1 MTDDGK
7 RASLEQLGLSDDE
20 LSVHGTV
27 FASDALENMVVVVS
41 GGAGGIGRAIAW
53 LFARLGAHVVVV
65 GRNQARLDALASS
78 LVTNSLKASA
88 YVADIKEPDAVNAL
102 FDKVWRGCGRVD
114 GLINSA
120 GGQFP
125 QPAIDFSV
133 KGWNAVINTNLNGT
147 WYMMQAAAQRWRDA
161 GRPGSIV
168 NIVVVTTHGLYGI
181 AHTIA
186 ARSGV
191 IGLSRSLAVEW
202 APLKIRVNCVA
213 PGLIETEGWKVYT
226 PEARAA
232 YPRSNPMMRAGS
244 PWDVAEACAYLAG
257 PSGGFVTGETLTVD
271 GGGQLWGE
279 TWTTGKPAYFRGKAS
294 SNPAEHG
301 LDSRATE

>member
-1 MTDDGK
+1 MADNQT
-7 RASLEQLGLSDDE
+7 LEWPDRLGLTNDE
-20 LSVHGTV
+20 LAVHRTV
-27 FASDALENMVVVVS
+27 FAPDALKDMVVVLS

-53 LFARLGAHVVVV
+53 LFARLGAHVVLV
-65 GRNQARLDALASS
+65 GRNQERLNALVAN
-78 LVTNSLKASA
+78 LAGRKLKASA
-88 YVADIKEPDAVNAL
+88 YAADIKDPDAVKAL
-102 FDKVWRGCGRVD
+102 FDAVWKTHGRVD

-147 WYMMQAAAQRWRDA
+147 WYMMQAAAQHWRDNKY
-161 GRPGSIV
+161 PGSIV

-191 IGLSRSLAVEW
+191 IGLSRSVAVEW

-213 PGLIETEGWKVYT
+213 PGAIETEGWKVYS

-244 PWDVAEACAYLAG
+244 PWDVAEACVYLAG

-279 TWTTGKPAYFRGKAS
+279 TWTTGKPPYFSGED
-294 SNPAEHG
+294 P
-301 LDSRATE
+301 

>member
-1 MTDDGK
+1 MTDDSSSA
-7 RASLEQLGLSDDE
+7 RLGLTDAE
-20 LSVHGTV
+20 LAVHPTV
-27 FASDALENMVVVVS
+27 FAADALKDQVVIVS
-41 GGAGGIGRAIAW
+41 GGAGGIGRAVTW

-65 GRNQARLDALASS
+65 GRDQGKLDALVHQLAGSG
-78 LVTNSLKASA
+78 LKASA
-88 YVADIKEPDAVNAL
+88 HATDIREPEMVGTL
-102 FDKVWRGCGRVD
+102 FDTVWTTQRRVD
-114 GLINSA
+114 CVVNSA

-125 QPAIDFSV
+125 QAAIDFSV

-147 WYMMQAAAQRWRDA
+147 WYMMQAAAQRWREH
-161 GRPGSIV
+161 GHPGSIV

-191 IGLSRSLAVEW
+191 IGLSRAVAVEW
-202 APLKIRVNCVA
+202 APLNIRVNCVA
-213 PGLIETEGWKVYT
+213 PGAIETEGWNVYT

-244 PWDVAEACAYLAG
+244 PWEVAEASAFLAG
-257 PSGGFVTGETLTVD
+257 PGAKFVTGETLTVD

-279 TWTTGKPAYFRGKAS
+279 TWTTGKPAYFRGDDK
-294 SNPAEHG
+294 
-301 LDSRATE
+301 

>member
-1 MTDDGK
+1 M
-7 RASLEQLGLSDDE
+7 SPEQADANSQPPSEMFGLTDDE
-20 LSVHGTV
+20 LAIQRTV
-27 FASDALENMVVVVS
+27 FASDALKDMVVVVT
-41 GGAGGIGRAIAW
+41 GATGGIGRAIAW
-53 LFARLGAHVVVV
+53 LFARLGAHVVLV
-65 GRNQARLDALASS
+65 GRNQTKLDALTARMTQRALKVSS
-78 LVTNSLKASA
+78 YAT
-88 YVADIKEPDAVNAL
+88 DIREPDAVQAL
-102 FDKVWRGCGRVD
+102 FDAIWKIESRVD
-114 GLINSA
+114 SLINSA

-125 QPAIDFSV
+125 KAAIDVSV
-133 KGWNAVINTNLNGT
+133 RGWKAVIDTNLNGT

-161 GRPGSIV
+161 KRPGSIV

-181 AHTIA
+181 VHSIA

-191 IGLSRSLAVEW
+191 IGLSRSVAVEW

-213 PGLIETEGWKVYT
+213 PGAIETEGWNVYS

-244 PWDVAEACAYLAG
+244 AWDIAEACVYLAG

-279 TWTTGKPAYFRGKAS
+279 TWTTGKPPYFGGETA
-294 SNPAEHG
+294 
-301 LDSRATE
+301 